1 MQVTNPPLNLI
12 STSPLTILEN
22 QSIGTSVGEF
32 NATDPD
38 TNATLTYHLVSGVG
52 DGNNSLFTLDQNG
65 TLKTATVFD
74 FETNASTYSIRV
86 QARDEFNATVE
97 GNFTVVLADVLED
110 FDGDGLA
117 DHLEQV
123 GSTQI
128 RIRAQIDGKSRLV
141 FKKGSIQWNH
151 VFYAKPGQHD
161 GANYPT
167 TINEDLDW
175 MPQWTNDISDEFNQT
190 NVDLRG
196 TVQLQPIVARNSLS
210 IVQQPNISNGQTTIV
225 EIFDSAGGSSF
236 YEFILTGQGL
246 SGYLTDPQDPDS
258 DNDGFNDGMEV
269 TSGSN
274 PLISSST
281 PINHGLVAWYP
292 FDGNA
297 SDMSSN
303 GNHGTVN
310 GATLST
316 DRHGQSNKAYSFDGV
331 DDQII
336 VANHSS
342 LNFGQVILALLVG

>member
-1 MQVTNPPLNLI
+1 M
-12 STSPLTILEN
+12 
-22 QSIGTSVGEF
+22 
-32 NATDPD
+32 
-38 TNATLTYHLVSGVG
+38 VSGVG

-141 FKKGSIQWNH
+141 FKKGSVQWNH

-167 TINEDLDW
+167 TINEDIDW

-190 NVDLRG
+190 NVDLLELFSYI
-196 TVQLQPIVARNSLS
+196 Q
-210 IVQQPNISNGQTTIV
+210 
-225 EIFDSAGGSSF
+225 
-236 YEFILTGQGL
+236 
-246 SGYLTDPQDPDS
+246 
-258 DNDGFNDGMEV
+258 
-269 TSGSN
+269 
-274 PLISSST
+274 
-281 PINHGLVAWYP
+281 
-292 FDGNA
+292 
-297 SDMSSN
+297 
-303 GNHGTVN
+303 
-310 GATLST
+310 
-316 DRHGQSNKAYSFDGV
+316 
-331 DDQII
+331 
-336 VANHSS
+336 
-342 LNFGQVILALLVG
+342 

>member
-1 MQVTNPPLNLI
+1 M
-12 STSPLTILEN
+12 
-22 QSIGTSVGEF
+22 
-32 NATDPD
+32 
-38 TNATLTYHLVSGVG
+38 VSGVG

-167 TINEDLDW
+167 TINEDIDW

-281 PINHGLVAWYP
+281 PINHGLVAWWKLD
-292 FDGNA
+292 DGN
-297 SDMSSN
+297 
-303 GNHGTVN
+303 G
-310 GATLST
+310 L
-316 DRHGQSNKAYSFDGV
+316 
-331 DDQII
+331 
-336 VANHSS
+336 
-342 LNFGQVILALLVG
+342 VISIRVSMNIMEV